1 MDRKG
6 EVFVLEDRAWGELW
20 ALLESMDLD
29 HLERSGYL
37 EDWSAK
43 DLMAHI
49 GCWQA
54 ETVQVLEQIRFG
66 TFVPI
71 RVDVDAFNAR
81 FREAT
86 RDLPVR
92 VVWAELWSARTRM
105 LQEWSALP
113 DVTPEAEEWFVESGP
128 THYAEHMVRL
138 REWVRELG

>member
-1 MDRKG
+1 MDRKY
-6 EVFVLEDRAWGELW
+6 EVGVLEDRAWGELW
-20 ALLESMDLD
+20 ELLESIDPGR
-29 HLERSGYL
+29 LERPGYF

-54 ETVQVLEQIRFG
+54 EAVQVLEQIRFG
-66 TFVPI
+66 TFVRF

-92 VVWAELWSARTRM
+92 VVLAELCSARTRM

-113 DVTPEAEEWFVESGP
+113 HVTPEAEEWFVESGP
-128 THYAEHMVRL
+128 AHYAEHVVRL
-138 REWVRELG
+138 REWVREQG

>member
-6 EVFVLEDRAWGELW
+6 EVVALEDRAWGELW
-20 ALLESMDLD
+20 KLLESIDLD
-29 HLERSGYL
+29 HLEQPGYL

-66 TFVPI
+66 TFVPF
-71 RVDVDAFNAR
+71 RVEVDGFNAR

-92 VVWAELWSARTRM
+92 VVWAELCSARTRM

-128 THYAEHMVRL
+128 AHYSEHVVRL
-138 REWVRELG
+138 RQWVRELG

>member
-1 MDRKG
+1 MDRKR
-6 EVFVLEDRAWGELW
+6 EVGVVEDHAWGELW
-20 ALLESMDLD
+20 ALLESIDPGR
-29 HLERSGYL
+29 LEQPGYF

-54 ETVQVLEQIRFG
+54 ETVQVLEQIRCG
-66 TFVPI
+66 TYVRF
-71 RVDVDAFNAR
+71 RVDVDGFNAR

-92 VVWAELWSARTRM
+92 VVWAELCSARTRM
-105 LQEWSALP
+105 PQEWSALP

-128 THYAEHMVRL
+128 AHYAEHMVRL
-138 REWVRELG
+138 REWVGELG

>member
-1 MDRKG
+1 MDRKY
-6 EVFVLEDRAWGELW
+6 EVGVLEDRAWGELW
-20 ALLESMDLD
+20 ALLESIDPD
-29 HLERSGYL
+29 RLERPGYF

-54 ETVQVLEQIRFG
+54 EAVQVLEQIRFG
-66 TFVPI
+66 TFVRF

-92 VVWAELWSARTRM
+92 VVLAELCSARTRM
-105 LQEWSALP
+105 LQEWSALH

-128 THYAEHMVRL
+128 AHYAEHVVRL
-138 REWVRELG
+138 REWVREQG

>member
-1 MDRKG
+1 MDRKY
-6 EVFVLEDRAWGELW
+6 EVGVLEDRAWGELW
-20 ALLESMDLD
+20 ALLESIDPD
-29 HLERSGYL
+29 RLERPGYF

-54 ETVQVLEQIRFG
+54 EAVQVLEQIRFG
-66 TFVPI
+66 TFVRF

-92 VVWAELWSARTRM
+92 VVLAELCSARTRM

-113 DVTPEAEEWFVESGP
+113 HVTPEAEEWFVESGP
-128 THYAEHMVRL
+128 AHYAEHVVRL
-138 REWVRELG
+138 REWVREQG

>member
-1 MDRKG
+1 MDLKR
-6 EVFVLEDRAWGELW
+6 EVGVLEDRAWGELW
-20 ALLESMDLD
+20 GLLESIDPGR
-29 HLERSGYL
+29 LEQSGYS

-54 ETVQVLEQIRFG
+54 EAVQVLEQIRCG
-66 TFVPI
+66 TYVRFPI
-71 RVDVDAFNAR
+71 DVDAFNTR

-86 RDLPVR
+86 RDLPIR
-92 VVWAELWSARTRM
+92 VVWAELCSARTRM

-113 DVTPEAEEWFVESGP
+113 DVTAAAEEWFVESGP
-128 THYAEHMVRL
+128 AHYAEHVVRL

>member
-1 MDRKG
+1 MDRKA

-20 ALLESMDLD
+20 ALLESIDLD
-29 HLERSGYL
+29 HLERPGYL

-54 ETVQVLEQIRFG
+54 EAVQVLERIRFG
-66 TFVPI
+66 TFAPF
-71 RVDVDAFNAR
+71 RVDVDGFNAR

-113 DVTPEAEEWFVESGP
+113 SVTPDAEEWFVESGP
-128 THYAEHMVRL
+128 AHYAEHVDRL